1 MSEVGGAASD
11 SSEAEHL
18 VHDPVARFAHHL
30 PFRVRCTDD
39 LDAGVGWAPRG
50 VALLQ
55 REIAPDPEGWRTSL
69 RFDVDCPCERQV
81 HAKAGYC
88 DRAATYWEHA
98 ALAQPSFVV
107 VNPGNGHAHYVYL
120 LRGWLRVDGR
130 DVAQLQA
137 VRYYG
142 AIERA
147 YTRALRADPGYASF
161 VHHNPL
167 SHRYTTLRGRGEPYS
182 LRELASYVTLTA
194 APRWREPEIR
204 NDGRNVET
212 FDRLRYWA
220 YRVIGEWRCGSY
232 GAWAE
237 LVSARAVL
245 IAAEVR
251 EQHPGASHPFS
262 DREVAAIAK
271 SVAGWVWLRYD
282 GANPITALARA
293 AARRAQDRDRATR
306 TRRERGSVPRDV
318 YLAEAQRRR
327 VAAARLR
334 DMGLAIDEIARR
346 LSASLRSVHRWIA
359 ELRSLPS
366 PSQLSDF
373 KPRSSQ
379 RKNSNLLSRVV
390 CEDETP
396 DLLVY
401 ARQRLSRSTRQA
413 TQNELFGLRG
423 DRDAA
428 EANRPR
434 EEAARGMGPRT
445 ARIYDTVVSRIQ
457 RRISEIRS
465 GTSRR
470 GPP

>member
-1 MSEVGGAASD
+1 M
-11 SSEAEHL
+11 
-18 VHDPVARFAHHL
+18 
-30 PFRVRCTDD
+30 
-39 LDAGVGWAPRG
+39 
-50 VALLQ
+50 ALLQ
-55 REIAPDPEGWRTSL
+55 REIAPDPDGWRTSL

-88 DRAATYWEHA
+88 DRAATYWGDV
-98 ALAQPSFVV
+98 ALPQPSFVV

-137 VRYYG
+137 VRYYA

-147 YTRALRADPGYASF
+147 YTRALRADAGYASF

-167 SHRYTTLRGRGEPYS
+167 SHRYTTLRGRAEPYS
-182 LRELASYVTLTA
+182 LRELASYVTLTT
-194 APRWREPEIR
+194 APRRRAPEIR

-212 FDRLRYWA
+212 FDRLRFWA
-220 YRVIGEWRCGSY
+220 YSVVGEWRCGPY
-232 GAWAE
+232 CAWDD
-237 LVSARAVL
+237 LVRARALAV
-245 IAAEVR
+245 AAEVR
-251 EQHPGASHPFS
+251 EQHRGASHAFS

-282 GANPITALARA
+282 GANPIAASARA
-293 AARRAQDRDRATR
+293 AARRAYDRERATQA
-306 TRRERGSVPRDV
+306 RRVRGSVPRDV

-327 VAAARLR
+327 IAARRLR

-366 PSQLSDF
+366 PSRLSDF
-373 KPRSSQ
+373 KFRSSQ
-379 RKNSNLLSRVV
+379 SKNSNLLSQFV
-390 CEDETP
+390 CEDETL

-401 ARQRLSRSTRQA
+401 ARQRLSRSAREA
-413 TQNELFGLRG
+413 TQKELLGLRD
-423 DRDAA
+423 DRDGAV
-428 EANRPR
+428 ANRAQ
-434 EEAARGMGPRT
+434 EEAARGMRPRS
-445 ARIYDTVVSRIQ
+445 APIYDTVVSRIQ

-465 GTSRR
+465 GSSRR